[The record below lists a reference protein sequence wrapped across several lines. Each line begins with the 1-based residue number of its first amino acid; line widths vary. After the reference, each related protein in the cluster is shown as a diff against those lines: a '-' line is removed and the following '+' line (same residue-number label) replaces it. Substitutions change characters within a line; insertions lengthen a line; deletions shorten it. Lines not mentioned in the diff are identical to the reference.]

1 MKKKT
6 TIVGLICFVIFLV
19 TSSSADQYSIPDK
32 STLKKDEVWVCDR
45 WRWIGAPIEGNVVC
59 INWVKKD
66 CSDRLH
72 KEICKLGNQP

>member
-19 TSSSADQYSIPDK
+19 TSSADQYPIPDK
-32 STLKKDEVWVCDR
+32 STLKKDEVWVCDQ
-45 WRWIGAPIEGNVVC
+45 WKWVGAPIEGKVVC

-72 KEICKLGNQP
+72 KQICKLGNQP